1 MKIGIIG
8 AMQQETQLIINNMKI
23 LSEET
28 IGMRTYYSGKLFN
41 KDIVLV
47 FSRWGKVAAS
57 STVTTLIQKYGV
69 DLVLFTG
76 VAGAARNDLNIGDIV
91 IADKLVQHDMDA
103 TALPGF
109 ESFEIPLLGK
119 SYFEVDE
126 ALLKCAVK
134 SAREYV
140 DTEII
145 SIPADL
151 LNEFGIGL
159 PKVLTGTIASGD
171 QFIGDSTK
179 IRELSENIENL
190 QCVEMEGAAVAQVC
204 FEHNV
209 KFIVLRVISDKANEH
224 ANVDFPKFIEN
235 AASRF
240 TYGIIKRFITDI
252 S

>member
-8 AMQQETQLIINNMKI
+8 AMLEETQLIMNNMKI

-28 IGMRTYYSGKLFN
+28 IGMRTYYTGRLFD

-47 FSRWGKVAAS
+47 FSRWGKVAAA
-57 STVTTLIQKYGV
+57 STVTTLIQKFGV

-76 VAGAARNDLNIGDIV
+76 VAGAARNDLNVGDIV
-91 IADKLVQHDMDA
+91 IADKLVQHDMDV

-109 ESFEIPLLGK
+109 GSFEIPLLGK

-126 ALLKCAVK
+126 SLLKCAVE
-134 SAREYV
+134 SARHYI
-140 DTEII
+140 DTELI

-151 LNEFGIGL
+151 LNEFGIKL

-171 QFIGDSTK
+171 QFIGNAGK
-179 IRELSENIENL
+179 VIELTSQIENL

-204 FEHNV
+204 FEHNI

-224 ANVDFPKFIEN
+224 ADIDFPKFVEN
-235 AASRF
+235 AARIF
-240 TYGIIKRFITDI
+240 TYGVIKQFISAI
-252 S
+252 

>member
-8 AMQQETQLIINNMKI
+8 AMQEETLLILKSMKV

-28 IGMRTYYSGKLFN
+28 IGMRTYYSGKLFD

-47 FSRWGKVAAS
+47 FSRWGKVAAA
-57 STVTTLIQKYGV
+57 STVTTLIQRYYV

-76 VAGAARNDLNIGDIV
+76 VAGAARNDLNVGDIV

-109 ESFEIPLLGK
+109 ENFEIPLLGK

-126 ALLKCAVK
+126 SLLKAAVN
-134 SAREYV
+134 SARQYV
-140 DTEII
+140 DTEMT
-145 SIPADL
+145 SIPADM
-151 LNEFGIGL
+151 LNEFGIKQ

-171 QFIGDSTK
+171 QFIGDGSK

-204 FEHNV
+204 FEHDI
-209 KFIVLRVISDKANEH
+209 KFIVLRVISDKADEH
-224 ANVDFPKFIEN
+224 ANIDFPKFIEN

-240 TYGIIKRFITDI
+240 TYGIIKRFITDKK
-252 S
+252 